1 VAGEF
6 SVDDGLGPAALHRV
20 TELLPAGPA
29 RIETERRVWLDT
41 WDWSLFKAGLVLEQ
55 RAGTEHRLLLSTTD
69 GTALCQAPAPR
80 RTVTDATLPKGPIR
94 DKVVPLLGIRAL
106 LPRLQAEG
114 STALLPVLDD
124 VEKTV
129 ARISVDGPFTAAG
142 ASTPVSRVR
151 VETLRGYEKEAREV
165 EEQLSGLA
173 GLRPATGSL
182 FAALAKSAKLKPGK
196 HLAKPEPTF
205 SATAPA
211 LTAFAQ
217 TLRQLEEITRD
228 NVEGTLAELDT
239 EFLHDLRVAVRRARS
254 VLKMAGGV
262 YDEATLARYGSEL
275 KWIGDAT
282 SLSRD
287 LDVNL
292 LDFGVGL
299 APSSVS
305 ERGRLSATETT
316 SLEPFR
322 ALLQRRHRRAHS
334 ALNRVLRADRFTALL
349 AGWRVDLAHP
359 KTGGEAA
366 HTPIGTVARTLL
378 DRSWSRVGK
387 RGRAITVDSPA
398 DDLHDLR
405 KRCKELRYLLE
416 FFGGLYDKA
425 IYKAF
430 VDELKRLQDNLG
442 NFQDAEAQWFLVRD
456 CAEELRATAPIDTL
470 LAMGRL
476 AHDLRLRQEHE
487 HTVFADTWARFYAK
501 DNRARFAAMVAGA

>member
-29 RIETERRVWLDT
+29 RIEAERRVWLDT

-69 GTALCQAPAPR
+69 GAALCQAPAPR
-80 RTVTDATLPKGPIR
+80 RTVTGATLPPGPIR
-94 DKVVPLLGIRAL
+94 DKVFPLLGIRAL
-106 LPRLQAEG
+106 LPRLHAEG

-142 ASTPVSRVR
+142 ASTAVSRVR
-151 VETLRGYEKEAREV
+151 VETLRGYEKEAHRV
-165 EEQLSGLA
+165 SEQLTGLA
-173 GLRPATGSL
+173 GLHPATGSL

-196 HLAKPEPTF
+196 HLSKPEPTF
-205 SATAPA
+205 TATTPA
-211 LTAFAQ
+211 LSAFAQ

-262 YDEATLARYGSEL
+262 YDEATLERYGSEL

-299 APSSVS
+299 D
-305 ERGRLSATETT
+305 ATDTA

-322 ALLQRRHRRAHS
+322 ALLKRRHRRAHS

-349 AGWRVDLAHP
+349 ADWQADLAHP

-470 LAMGRL
+470 LAMGRM